1 LKIIDYIC
9 GMKKLIL
16 TLVLSL
22 LTIISFSQVWAKA
35 VSLTIGVRDDNYS
48 KFTWGETK
56 SLSGDIL
63 IKFDDQEVTIYTEDI
78 QFYQTLKP
86 EYLTEDGNGSYWFAV
101 DEERK
106 RCKLYMYYKGG
117 NVIMIEYDD
126 VCIIYGVLY

>member
-1 LKIIDYIC
+1 M
-9 GMKKLIL
+9 MKKLIL

-22 LTIISFSQVWAKA
+22 FTIISFSQSWAKA
-35 VSLTIGVRDDNYS
+35 VSLTIGTRDDESS
-48 KFTWGETK
+48 KFMWGETK
-56 SLSGDIL
+56 QLSGDIL
-63 IKFDDQEVTIYTEDI
+63 VKFDDQEVTIYTEDI

-86 EYLTEDGNGSYWFAV
+86 EYFTEDGNGSYWFAV
-101 DEERK
+101 DEEIK

>member
-1 LKIIDYIC
+1 
-9 GMKKLIL
+9 MKKLIL

-22 LTIISFSQVWAKA
+22 LTIISFSQVWARA
-35 VSLTIGVRDDNYS
+35 VSLTIGVRDDAYS

-56 SLSGDIL
+56 QLSGEIL
-63 IKFDDQEVTIYTEDI
+63 VKFDNQEVTIYTEEI

-86 EYLTEDGNGSYWFAV
+86 KYFTEDGNGSYWFAV

-106 RCKLYMYYKGG
+106 RCKLYMYNKGG